1 MEKTLSPARKLEKDI
16 IKKYR
21 KDIWSK
27 FIKGVKTF
35 DLLQDGDKVMVAMS
49 GGKDS
54 FLLAK
59 LFQELKKH
67 PLVKFDVVFVS
78 MDPGYSDSNLE
89 LIKYTADRLD
99 IDLKIEPYNIFKVVN
114 NISKEYPCYMCARM
128 RRGFLYSMAEKYGCN
143 KMALGHHFDDVIET
157 TLLNLFYS
165 GTFKTMLPKVKSQNF
180 DGIDLIRPMYFIKEH
195 YVKKIMEGNDIYAMD
210 CGCSVAAGQTASKRK
225 EIKDLIKTLKTHHK
239 DIDKSIF
246 RAAANVNL
254 DNVLAWEKDGKMY
267 HFTDEYE

>member
-1 MEKTLSPARKLEKDI
+1 METQAKKLEKDI

-27 FIKGVKTF
+27 FIKGIKTF
-35 DLLQDGDKVMVAMS
+35 NLLEDGDKVMVAIS

-54 FLLAK
+54 LLLAK

-67 PLVKFDVVFVS
+67 PLVDFDVVFVS
-78 MDPGYSDSNLE
+78 MDPGYSDSNIE
-89 LIKYTADRLD
+89 LIKHMADNLNID
-99 IDLKIEPYNIFKVVN
+99 IKIEPYNIFKVVN
-114 NISKEYPCYMCARM
+114 NISKDYPCYMCARM

-165 GTFKTMLPKVKSQNF
+165 GSFKTMLPKVRSKNF
-180 DGIDLIRPMYFIKEH
+180 EGIDLIRPMYFIKEK
-195 YVKKIMEGNDIYAMD
+195 YVKKVMENNEIYAMD
-210 CGCSVAAGQTASKRK
+210 CGCDVAAGRTASKRE
-225 EIKDLIKTLKTHHK
+225 EIKNLIKTLKESHQ

-246 RAAANVNL
+246 RAAANVN
-254 DNVLAWEKDGKMY
+254 
-267 HFTDEYE
+267 

>member
-1 MEKTLSPARKLEKDI
+1 MKEQARKLEKDI

-27 FIKGVKTF
+27 FIKGIKTF
-35 DLLQDGDKVMVAMS
+35 KLLQDGDKVMVAIS

-54 FLLAK
+54 LLLAK

-67 PLVKFDVVFVS
+67 PLVDFDVVFVL
-78 MDPGYSDSNLE
+78 MDPGYSNSNIE
-89 LIKYTADRLD
+89 LIKYMAKNLNID
-99 IDLKIEPYNIFKVVN
+99 IKIEPYNIFKVVN
-114 NISKEYPCYMCARM
+114 NISKDYPCYMCARM
-128 RRGFLYSMAEKYGCN
+128 RRGFLYSMAEKYECN

-165 GTFKTMLPKVKSQNF
+165 GSFKTMLPKVSSKNF
-180 DGIDLIRPMYFIKEH
+180 EGIDLIRPMYFIKEKN
-195 YVKKIMEGNDIYAMD
+195 VRKVMENNDIYAMD
-210 CGCSVAAGQTASKRK
+210 CGCDVAAGRTASKRE
-225 EIKDLIKTLKTHHK
+225 EIKKLIKTLKETHQ

-254 DNVLAWEKDGKMY
+254 DNILAWEKDGEKY
-267 HFTDEYE
+267 HFDDE